1 MPKYNSVSNVPAK
14 LFFDILESKNFDLL
28 EPEENEVGLEQV
40 FSDIYDDYFVKC
52 QNPKSNEYL
61 ELSQTVAFLNY
72 KIESVRQVVDF
83 LSKNKTTKEMRLL
96 LLESL
101 IYIGVNIDL
110 EADFSEEV
118 QRILQV
124 ELGILENEVSFAQID
139 LQNMTKEKTD
149 SVFNFYESLIGL
161 ESVHERN
168 LDDEMVLAKFI
179 EYERIAIKKIELQK
193 QKSAK
198 FNN

>member
-1 MPKYNSVSNVPAK
+1 MPKYNSVSNIPAK

-28 EPEENEVGLEQV
+28 EPEENEEGLEQV

-72 KIESVRQVVDF
+72 KIESVKQVVDF
-83 LSKNKTTKEMRLL
+83 LSKNKTTKEMRLM

-101 IYIGVNIDL
+101 IYIGINIDL
-110 EADFSEEV
+110 QADFSEEV

-179 EYERIAIKKIELQK
+179 EYERIAIKKIEIQK

-198 FNN
+198 FNT

>member
-1 MPKYNSVSNVPAK
+1 M
-14 LFFDILESKNFDLL
+14 
-28 EPEENEVGLEQV
+28 

-168 LDDEMVLAKFI
+168 LDDEMLVVILSP
-179 EYERIAIKKIELQK
+179 LT
-193 QKSAK
+193 
-198 FNN
+198 